1 VCCFGKTR
9 VGNASVEIESPGP
22 VRSSQGLSETGWGP
36 WKSEGFVQ
44 LVALLV
50 LVTLTVS
57 HWLVEPLVQLFQ
69 PLFLLSW
76 LPWAFLG
83 AGLWLL
89 AGDNPPNSGR

>member
-1 VCCFGKTR
+1 MCFFGKTR
-9 VGNASVEIESPGP
+9 VGNASVEIECPGQVLP
-22 VRSSQGLSETGWGP
+22 SLGLRLGGGP
-36 WKSEGFVQ
+36 FKSEGFVQ

>member
-1 VCCFGKTR
+1 M
-9 VGNASVEIESPGP
+9 
-22 VRSSQGLSETGWGP
+22 
-36 WKSEGFVQ
+36 Q